1 MDISE
6 TSFCET
12 PSTTVVI
19 SRTVSRPYHV
29 YATSCLVFGADFD
42 TETFSITRMSVSCDL
57 RTFQQQL
64 DAINNSYNQQNGF
77 KISYLD
83 HVTGHVM
90 S

>member
-42 TETFSITRMSVSCDL
+42 TKMFFITRMSVSCDL
-57 RTFQQQL
+57 RTFQKQL
-64 DAINNSYNQQNGF
+64 DAVENKFN
-77 KISYLD
+77 
-83 HVTGHVM
+83 
-90 S
+90 